1 MRSSRSRPTRGR
13 TRTSRTPTAR
23 TRMRSASAWCRTW
36 AAPDSSTTA
45 CRSGPTFARSRCCAK
60 CSPTTPGSRTSPSPW
75 RASRPFPSRSPGP
88 PSRRSATC
96 VERPPARR
104 SGRFRT
110 GGGGHQRLHRRG
122 PRSRRL
128 AAHRHRGAAPH
139 GHGPDEGRPRRAAR
153 RAGPGLQAG
162 DARPG
167 HLSHHGRR
175 CSPRLRAPRARR
187 IPRQGAQPQHV
198 RPDPRRLPDDA
209 GEARRHGDRHRRGGA
224 AHVSLGVEEGHGRGA
239 RGARG
244 RDGEDVRH
252 RVGAARGRRGGADLR
267 RARGD
272 ARPPGGEALPR
283 GSRAAH
289 LRGCDRSPEDR
300 YREGSPE
307 MTRYTAHVDTFARD
321 NLPPTAAWPELLFEL
336 PELQYAGRLNCATE
350 LLDKPVTR
358 GYGHR
363 IALRT
368 PDGECSYT
376 QLFTQANRIANVLVR
391 SMGLKPGNRVLL
403 RGPNN
408 PMMAACWF
416 AVMKAGG
423 ICVATMP
430 LLRAKELTEIIQ
442 KAEVSHALCDKRL
455 EAELSSAAAAC
466 PTLKQLSY
474 WHDDAPDALDA
485 LSLKQPLWFNSVPT
499 AAEDVALIAFTSG
512 TTGKPKGTLHFHR
525 DVVAMCDAFP
535 RSILRTQKD
544 DIFCG
549 TPPIAFTFGL
559 GGVMC
564 FPMRHG
570 ASTVLVEKHT
580 PETLLE
586 TIERFKATVCFSA
599 PTMYRQMAALARDFD
614 LSSLKR
620 CVSAGEALPDATRE
634 LFREAT
640 GIEII
645 DGIGSTEMIHI
656 FISHLAERARR
667 NATGYA
673 IPGYRATVLDEEGR
687 VCAPGTVGR
696 LAVKGPT
703 GCRYLADERQKDYVQ
718 KGWNITGDA
727 YLMDEDGY
735 FFYQARTDDMI
746 ISAGYNIAGPEVKGA
761 LLAHPA
767 VAECAVVGTPDAE
780 RGTIVKAFVVLKKD
794 VAKEVSMVKA
804 LQEHVKHAIA
814 HRN

>member
-1 MRSSRSRPTRGR
+1 
-13 TRTSRTPTAR
+13 
-23 TRMRSASAWCRTW
+23 
-36 AAPDSSTTA
+36 
-45 CRSGPTFARSRCCAK
+45 
-60 CSPTTPGSRTSPSPW
+60 
-75 RASRPFPSRSPGP
+75 
-88 PSRRSATC
+88 
-96 VERPPARR
+96 
-104 SGRFRT
+104 
-110 GGGGHQRLHRRG
+110 
-122 PRSRRL
+122 
-128 AAHRHRGAAPH
+128 
-139 GHGPDEGRPRRAAR
+139 
-153 RAGPGLQAG
+153 
-162 DARPG
+162 
-167 HLSHHGRR
+167 
-175 CSPRLRAPRARR
+175 
-187 IPRQGAQPQHV
+187 
-198 RPDPRRLPDDA
+198 
-209 GEARRHGDRHRRGGA
+209 
-224 AHVSLGVEEGHGRGA
+224 
-239 RGARG
+239 
-244 RDGEDVRH
+244 
-252 RVGAARGRRGGADLR
+252 
-267 RARGD
+267 
-272 ARPPGGEALPR
+272 
-283 GSRAAH
+283 
-289 LRGCDRSPEDR
+289 
-300 YREGSPE
+300 

-321 NLPPTAAWPELLFEL
+321 NLPPVAAWPELVFEL
-336 PELQYAGRLNCATE
+336 PELQYPGRVNCATE

-368 PDGECSYT
+368 PDGECTYT

-423 ICVATMP
+423 VCVATMP
-430 LLRAKELTEIIQ
+430 LLRAKELTEIIR
-442 KAEVSHALCDKRL
+442 KAEVTHALCDKRL
-455 EAELSSAAAAC
+455 EEELSSAAAAC
-466 PTLKQLSY
+466 PTLAQVSY
-474 WHDDAPDALDA
+474 WHDDAPDGLDA
-485 LSLKQPLWFNSVPT
+485 LSLKQPLWFNNVPT

-535 RSILRTQKD
+535 RSILRAQKD

-559 GGVMC
+559 GGVLC
-564 FPMRHG
+564 FPMRYG

-599 PTMYRQMAALARDFD
+599 PTMYRQMAAIARDFD

-634 LFREAT
+634 LFRDAT
-640 GIEII
+640 GIELI

-656 FISHLAERARR
+656 FISHLPDRVRR
-667 NATGYA
+667 GATGYA
-673 IPGYRATVLDEEGR
+673 IPGYRATVLDDDGR

-727 YLMDEDGY
+727 YLMDEEGY

-746 ISAGYNIAGPEVKGA
+746 ISAGYNIAGPEVEGA

-767 VAECAVVGTPDAE
+767 VAECAVVGAPDAE
-780 RGTIVKAFVVLKKD
+780 RGTVVKAFVVLKKD
-794 VAKEVSMVKA
+794 FPGDHSMAKA
-804 LQEHVKHAIA
+804 LQEHVKGAIA
-814 HRN
+814 PYKYPRLVEFADTLPRTETGKLQRFKLKGMHK